1 MTESRRVTPLDYR
14 PSKVLFVGIPG
25 VRIRARANQWRV
37 EAASIEQLQ
46 QLCVTSVGAA
56 EVTSLEIRVAK
67 WSPPKGWVGA
77 PKSPGLVSYLVE
89 PRGAGAQ
96 VILTWHEPIDI
107 ALALAAALRC
117 LRPISEFG
125 VGSMLTLAPGLP
137 AAAAALAAGTRDVL
151 LPERAIHAHLRRC
164 DTLVVP
170 TPDSMS
176 EVERAVTVVV
186 SGETWIVNGA
196 EHLVMV
202 NPSVHNPIGRRS
214 MGATEVIAA
223 SVAGG
228 VLELRVSTLKL
239 EVAGDLRSS
248 DVEALRSVGVV
259 SAEAD
264 LGPRWTNQ
272 LRACGLILKS
282 GSAIDDSTK
291 TLLADPLEA
300 QVLSVKARH
309 DALRGSTPA
318 AALGRWPSVSAVL
331 LTNRETYL
339 THAMQQIAKLDY
351 PNLQVVVGLHGLE
364 LTSTRIAELMDLAR
378 RELEFI
384 SITGNLSFGA
394 AMQLVSQRADG
405 ELITKM
411 DDDDYYGSNHLWDL
425 VLARMYSGAQ
435 VVGKA
440 LDWIYLEGEDT
451 TVFRPTYAAEKYSF
465 FVAGGTILVSRA
477 DLDGVGGWRP
487 VSKSIDRALLERVK
501 QAGGLIYRSHGL
513 GYMYVRHLAPH
524 TASVASEHFL
534 SKTERTWPGLLRH
547 QIFGTAP

>member
-228 VLELRVSTLKL
+228 VLELRGSTLKL

-339 THAMQQIAKLDY
+339 THALQQIAKLDY

-364 LTSTRIAELMDLAR
+364 LTSTRIAELMDLAG

>member
-56 EVTSLEIRVAK
+56 DVTCLKIRVAK

-77 PKSPGLVSYLVE
+77 PTSPGLVAYLVE

-96 VILTWHEPIDI
+96 VILTWHEPVDV

-117 LRPISEFG
+117 LRPINKFG

-151 LPERAIHAHLRRC
+151 LPERAIHGHLRRC

-186 SGETWIVNGA
+186 ASETWIVDGA
-196 EHLVMV
+196 AYLVAV
-202 NPSVHNPIGRRS
+202 DPSVHNPIGRRS
-214 MGATEVIAA
+214 MGATEVITA
-223 SVAGG
+223 SVAG
-228 VLELRVSTLKL
+228 EALKL
-239 EVAGDLRSS
+239 RGSKLNLVIAGDLRSG
-248 DVEALRSVGVV
+248 DVEALRSMGVV
-259 SAEAD
+259 TAEDD

-272 LRACGLILKS
+272 LRACGLVLKS

-291 TLLADPLEA
+291 TSLADPLEA

-318 AALGRWPSVSAVL
+318 AALGCWPSVSAVL

-339 THAMQQIAKLDY
+339 THSMQQIAKLDY

-364 LTSTRIAELMDLAR
+364 LTSARIAELKDLAG
-378 RELEFI
+378 REIEFI
-384 SITGNLSFGA
+384 SISSNLSFGA
-394 AMQLVSQRADG
+394 AMQLVSQSADG

-465 FVAGGTILVSRA
+465 FVAGGTILISRA
-477 DLDGVGGWRP
+477 DLDAVGGWRP
-487 VSKSIDRALLERVK
+487 VSKSIDRALLESVK
-501 QAGGLIYRSHGL
+501 QVGGLIYRTHGL
-513 GYMYVRHLAPH
+513 GYIYVRHLAPH
-524 TASVASEHFL
+524 TASVSSEHFL

-547 QIFGTAP
+547 QIFGTAQ

>member
-77 PKSPGLVSYLVE
+77 PKLPGLVSYLVE

-228 VLELRVSTLKL
+228 VLELRGSTLKL

-339 THAMQQIAKLDY
+339 THALQQIAKLDY

-364 LTSTRIAELMDLAR
+364 LTSTRIAELMDLAG

-465 FVAGGTILVSRA
+465 FVAGGTILISRA

-487 VSKSIDRALLERVK
+487 VTKSIDRALLESVK
-501 QAGGLIYRSHGL
+501 QAGGLIYRTHGL

>member
-1 MTESRRVTPLDYR
+1 MTDSRRVTPLDYR

-228 VLELRVSTLKL
+228 VLELRGSTLKL

-272 LRACGLILKS
+272 LHACGLVLKS
-282 GSAIDDSTK
+282 GSAIDDSTN
-291 TLLADPLEA
+291 TSLADPLEA
-300 QVLSVKARH
+300 QVLSVKARR

-318 AALGRWPSVSAVL
+318 SALGRWPSVSAVL

-339 THAMQQIAKLDY
+339 THALQQIAKLDY
-351 PNLQVVVGLHGLE
+351 PNLQVLVGLHGLE
-364 LTSTRIAELMDLAR
+364 LTSARIAELMDLAG

-384 SITGNLSFGA
+384 SIAGNLSFGA
-394 AMQLVSQRADG
+394 AMQVASQRADG

-411 DDDDYYGSNHLWDL
+411 DDDDYYGANHIWDL

-465 FVAGGTILVSRA
+465 FIAGGTILISRA

-487 VSKSIDRALLERVK
+487 VAKSIDRALLECVK
-501 QAGGLIYRSHGL
+501 QTGGLIYRTHGL

-524 TASVASEHFL
+524 TASVSSEHFL
-534 SKTERTWPGLLRH
+534 TKTEQTWPGLLRH

>member
-56 EVTSLEIRVAK
+56 DVTCLKIRVAK

-77 PKSPGLVSYLVE
+77 PTSPGLVAYLVE

-96 VILTWHEPIDI
+96 VILTWHEPVDV

-117 LRPISEFG
+117 LRPINKFG

-151 LPERAIHAHLRRC
+151 LPERAIHGHLRRC

-186 SGETWIVNGA
+186 ASETWIVDGA
-196 EHLVMV
+196 AYLVAV
-202 NPSVHNPIGRRS
+202 DPSVHNPIGRRS
-214 MGATEVIAA
+214 MGATEVITA
-223 SVAGG
+223 SVAG
-228 VLELRVSTLKL
+228 EALKL
-239 EVAGDLRSS
+239 RGSKLNLVIAGDLRSG
-248 DVEALRSVGVV
+248 DVEALRSMGVV
-259 SAEAD
+259 TAEDD

-272 LRACGLILKS
+272 LRACGLVLKS
-282 GSAIDDSTK
+282 GSAIDYSTK
-291 TLLADPLEA
+291 TSLADPLEA

-318 AALGRWPSVSAVL
+318 AALGCWPSVSAVL

-339 THAMQQIAKLDY
+339 THSMQQIAKLDY

-364 LTSTRIAELMDLAR
+364 LTSARIAELKDLAG
-378 RELEFI
+378 REIEFI
-384 SITGNLSFGA
+384 SISSNLSFGA
-394 AMQLVSQRADG
+394 AMQLVSQSADG

-465 FVAGGTILVSRA
+465 FVAGGTILISRA
-477 DLDGVGGWRP
+477 DLDAVGGWRP
-487 VSKSIDRALLERVK
+487 VSKSIDRALLESVK
-501 QAGGLIYRSHGL
+501 QVGGLIYRTHGL
-513 GYMYVRHLAPH
+513 GYIYVRHLAPH
-524 TASVASEHFL
+524 TASVSSEHFL

-547 QIFGTAP
+547 QIFGTAQ

>member
-56 EVTSLEIRVAK
+56 DVTCLKIRVAK

-77 PKSPGLVSYLVE
+77 PTSPGLVAYLVE

-96 VILTWHEPIDI
+96 VILTWHEPVDV

-117 LRPISEFG
+117 LRPINKFG

-151 LPERAIHAHLRRC
+151 LPERAIHGHLRRC

-186 SGETWIVNGA
+186 ASETWIVDGA
-196 EHLVMV
+196 AYLVAV
-202 NPSVHNPIGRRS
+202 DPSVHNPIGRRS
-214 MGATEVIAA
+214 MGATEVITA
-223 SVAGG
+223 SVAG
-228 VLELRVSTLKL
+228 EALKL
-239 EVAGDLRSS
+239 RGSKLNLVIAGDLRSG

-259 SAEAD
+259 TAEDD

-272 LRACGLILKS
+272 LRACGLVLKS

-291 TLLADPLEA
+291 TSLADPLEA

-318 AALGRWPSVSAVL
+318 AALGCWPSVSAVL
-331 LTNRETYL
+331 LTNRETHL
-339 THAMQQIAKLDY
+339 THSMQQIAKLDY

-364 LTSTRIAELMDLAR
+364 LTSARIAELKDLAG
-378 RELEFI
+378 REIEFI
-384 SITGNLSFGA
+384 SISSNLSFGA
-394 AMQLVSQRADG
+394 AMQLVSQSADG

-465 FVAGGTILVSRA
+465 FVAGGTILISRA
-477 DLDGVGGWRP
+477 DLDAVGGWRP
-487 VSKSIDRALLERVK
+487 VSKSIDRALLESVK
-501 QAGGLIYRSHGL
+501 QVGGLIYRTHGL
-513 GYMYVRHLAPH
+513 GYIYVRHLAPH
-524 TASVASEHFL
+524 TASVSSEHFL

-547 QIFGTAP
+547 QIFGTAQ

>member
-77 PKSPGLVSYLVE
+77 PKLPGLVSYLVE

-228 VLELRVSTLKL
+228 VLELRGSTLKL

-465 FVAGGTILVSRA
+465 FVAGGTILISRA

-487 VSKSIDRALLERVK
+487 VTKSIDRALLESVK
-501 QAGGLIYRSHGL
+501 QAGGLIYRTHGL

>member
-228 VLELRVSTLKL
+228 VLELRGSTLKL

-339 THAMQQIAKLDY
+339 THALQQIAKLDY

-465 FVAGGTILVSRA
+465 FVAGGTILISRA

>member
-77 PKSPGLVSYLVE
+77 PKLPGLVSYLVE

-228 VLELRVSTLKL
+228 VLELRGSTLKL
-239 EVAGDLRSS
+239 EVAGGLRSS

-339 THAMQQIAKLDY
+339 THALQQIAKLDY

-465 FVAGGTILVSRA
+465 FVAGGTILISRA

-487 VSKSIDRALLERVK
+487 VTKSIDRALLESVK
-501 QAGGLIYRSHGL
+501 QAGGLIYRTHGL

>member
-56 EVTSLEIRVAK
+56 DVTCLKIRVAK

-77 PKSPGLVSYLVE
+77 PTSPGLVAYLVE

-96 VILTWHEPIDI
+96 VILTWHEPVDV

-117 LRPISEFG
+117 LRPINKFG

-151 LPERAIHAHLRRC
+151 LPERAIHGHLRRC

-186 SGETWIVNGA
+186 ASETWIVDGA
-196 EHLVMV
+196 AYLVAV
-202 NPSVHNPIGRRS
+202 DPSVHNPIGRRS
-214 MGATEVIAA
+214 MGATEVITA
-223 SVAGG
+223 SVAG
-228 VLELRVSTLKL
+228 EALKL
-239 EVAGDLRSS
+239 RGSKLNLVIAGDLRSG

-259 SAEAD
+259 TAEDD

-272 LRACGLILKS
+272 LRACGLVLKS

-291 TLLADPLEA
+291 TSLADPLEA

-318 AALGRWPSVSAVL
+318 AALGCWPSVSAVL

-339 THAMQQIAKLDY
+339 THSMQQIAKLDY

-364 LTSTRIAELMDLAR
+364 LTSARIAELKDLAG
-378 RELEFI
+378 REIEFI
-384 SITGNLSFGA
+384 SISSNLSFGA
-394 AMQLVSQRADG
+394 AMQLVSQSADG

-465 FVAGGTILVSRA
+465 FVAGGTILISRA
-477 DLDGVGGWRP
+477 DLDAVGGWRP
-487 VSKSIDRALLERVK
+487 VSKSIDRALLESVK
-501 QAGGLIYRSHGL
+501 QVGGLIYRTHGL
-513 GYMYVRHLAPH
+513 GYIYVRHLAPH
-524 TASVASEHFL
+524 TASVSSEHFL

-547 QIFGTAP
+547 QIFGTAQ

>member
-56 EVTSLEIRVAK
+56 ELTNLEIRVAE
-67 WSPPKGWVGA
+67 WSPPKGWIGA
-77 PKSPGLVSYLVE
+77 PTSPGLVAYLVE

-96 VILTWHEPIDI
+96 VILNWRVPIDV

-137 AAAAALAAGTRDVL
+137 AAAAALAAGVCDVL
-151 LPERAIHAHLRRC
+151 LPNSPVHGHLRRC

-170 TPDSMS
+170 TPDAVS

-186 SGETWIVNGA
+186 AGETWVVDGA
-196 EHLVMV
+196 AHLVAV
-202 NPSVHNPIGRRS
+202 DPSVHNPIGRRS
-214 MGATEVIAA
+214 MGATEVITA
-223 SVAGG
+223 SVAGEA
-228 VLELRVSTLKL
+228 LKLRGSTLNL

-259 SAEAD
+259 TAEDD

-272 LRACGLILKS
+272 LHACGLVLKS
-282 GSAIDDSTK
+282 GSAIDDSTN
-291 TLLADPLEA
+291 TSLADPLEA
-300 QVLSVKARH
+300 QVLSVKARR

-318 AALGRWPSVSAVL
+318 SALGRWPSVSAVL

-339 THAMQQIAKLDY
+339 THALQQIAKLDY
-351 PNLQVVVGLHGLE
+351 PNLQVLVGLHGLE
-364 LTSTRIAELMDLAR
+364 LTSARIAELMDLAG

-384 SITGNLSFGA
+384 SIAGNLSFGA
-394 AMQLVSQRADG
+394 AMQVASQRADG

-411 DDDDYYGSNHLWDL
+411 DDDDYYGANHIWDL

-465 FVAGGTILVSRA
+465 FIAGGTILISRA

-487 VSKSIDRALLERVK
+487 VTKSIDRALLETVK
-501 QAGGLIYRSHGL
+501 QAGGLIYRTHGL
-513 GYMYVRHLAPH
+513 GYIYVRHLASH
-524 TASVASEHFL
+524 TAIVDDEHFL
-534 SKTERTWPGLLRH
+534 TKTQQTWAGLLKH
-547 QIFGTAP
+547 EVFGTAE

>member
-56 EVTSLEIRVAK
+56 DVTSLKIRVAK

-77 PKSPGLVSYLVE
+77 PTSPGLVSYLVE

-96 VILTWHEPIDI
+96 VILIWGEPVDV

-117 LRPISEFG
+117 LRPINDFG

-137 AAAAALAAGTRDVL
+137 AAAAALAASTRDVL
-151 LPERAIHAHLRRC
+151 LPERAIHGHLRRC

-170 TPDSMS
+170 TPDSMP

-186 SGETWIVNGA
+186 AGETWIVDGA
-196 EHLVMV
+196 AHLVAV
-202 NPSVHNPIGRRS
+202 DPSVHNPIGRRS
-214 MGATEVIAA
+214 LGATVVVTA

-228 VLELRVSTLKL
+228 VLSLRGSTLNL
-239 EVAGDLRSS
+239 DIAGDLGSG
-248 DVEALRSVGVV
+248 DVEALRSVGLV

-272 LRACGLILKS
+272 LRACGLAVKS
-282 GSAIDDSTK
+282 DRAITESTS
-291 TLLADPLEA
+291 TRLADPLEA
-300 QVLSVKARH
+300 QVLSVNSRN

-318 AALGRWPSVSAVL
+318 AAFGRWPSVTAVL
-331 LTNRETYL
+331 LTNRDTYL
-339 THAMQQIAKLDY
+339 SHTLQQIAKLDY
-351 PNLQVVVGLHGLE
+351 PNLQVIIGLHGLE
-364 LTSTRIAELMDLAR
+364 LTPARIAELKDLAG

-384 SITGNLSFGA
+384 SIAGNLSFGA
-394 AMQLVSQRADG
+394 AMQLVSQSADG

-411 DDDDYYGSNHLWDL
+411 DDDDYYGATHIWDL

-465 FVAGGTILVSRA
+465 FVAGGTMLISRA

-487 VSKSIDRALLERVK
+487 VSKSIDRALLESVK
-501 QAGGLIYRSHGL
+501 QAGGLIYRTHGL
-513 GYMYVRHLAPH
+513 GYIYVRHLAPH
-524 TASVASEHFL
+524 TASVSSEHFL
-534 SKTERTWPGLLRH
+534 TKTERTWPGLLRH
-547 QIFGTAP
+547 QIFGTAQ

>member
-56 EVTSLEIRVAK
+56 DVTCLKIRVAK

-77 PKSPGLVSYLVE
+77 PTSPGLVAYLVE

-96 VILTWHEPIDI
+96 VILTWHEPVDV

-117 LRPISEFG
+117 LRPINKFG

-151 LPERAIHAHLRRC
+151 LPERAIHGHLRRC

-186 SGETWIVNGA
+186 ASETWIVDGA
-196 EHLVMV
+196 AYLVAV
-202 NPSVHNPIGRRS
+202 DPSVHNPIGRRS
-214 MGATEVIAA
+214 MGATEVITA
-223 SVAGG
+223 SVAG
-228 VLELRVSTLKL
+228 EALKL
-239 EVAGDLRSS
+239 RGSKLNLVIAGDLRSG
-248 DVEALRSVGVV
+248 DVEALRSMGVV
-259 SAEAD
+259 TAEDD

-272 LRACGLILKS
+272 LRACGLVLKS

-291 TLLADPLEA
+291 TSLVDPLEA

-318 AALGRWPSVSAVL
+318 AALGCWPSVSAVL

-339 THAMQQIAKLDY
+339 THSMQQIAKLDY

-364 LTSTRIAELMDLAR
+364 LTSARIAELKDLAG
-378 RELEFI
+378 REIEFI
-384 SITGNLSFGA
+384 SISSNLSFGA
-394 AMQLVSQRADG
+394 AMQLVSQSADG

-465 FVAGGTILVSRA
+465 FVAGGTILISRA
-477 DLDGVGGWRP
+477 DLDAVGGWRP
-487 VSKSIDRALLERVK
+487 VSKSIDRALLESVK
-501 QAGGLIYRSHGL
+501 QVGGLIYRTHGL
-513 GYMYVRHLAPH
+513 GYIYVRHLAPH
-524 TASVASEHFL
+524 TASVSSEHFL

-547 QIFGTAP
+547 QIFGTAQ

>member
-228 VLELRVSTLKL
+228 VLELRGSTLKL

-339 THAMQQIAKLDY
+339 THALQQITKLDY

>member
-1 MTESRRVTPLDYR
+1 MTDSRRVTRLDYR

-46 QLCVTSVGAA
+46 RLCVTSVGAA
-56 EVTSLEIRVAK
+56 DVTNLEIRIAK
-67 WSPPKGWVGA
+67 WSPPKGWIGV
-77 PKSPGLVSYLVE
+77 PTSPGLVTYLVE

-96 VILTWHEPIDI
+96 VTLTWHEPIDI

-117 LRPISEFG
+117 LRPTHELG

-137 AAAAALAAGTRDVL
+137 AAAAALAASTRDVL
-151 LPERAIHAHLRRC
+151 LPERSIHGHLRRC

-170 TPDSMS
+170 TPDSML
-176 EVERAVTVVV
+176 EVERAVTVVIA
-186 SGETWIVNGA
+186 GETWIVDGA
-196 EHLVMV
+196 AHLIVV
-202 NPSVHNPIGRRS
+202 DPSVHNPIGRRS
-214 MGATEVIAA
+214 IGATEVIAA

-228 VLELRVSTLKL
+228 VLGLRGSTLKL

-272 LRACGLILKS
+272 LHACGLVIKS
-282 GSAIDDSTK
+282 SSAIDDSTK
-291 TLLADPLEA
+291 NSLDDPLEA

-309 DALRGSTPA
+309 DALRSSTPA

-339 THAMQQIAKLDY
+339 THALQQIAKLDY
-351 PNLQVVVGLHGLE
+351 PNLQVLVGLHGLE
-364 LTSTRIAELMDLAR
+364 LTSARIAELMDLAG

-384 SITGNLSFGA
+384 SIAGNLSFGA
-394 AMQLVSQRADG
+394 AMQVASQRADG

-411 DDDDYYGSNHLWDL
+411 DDDDYYGANHIWDL

-465 FVAGGTILVSRA
+465 FVAGGTILISRA
-477 DLDGVGGWRP
+477 DLDAVGGWRP
-487 VSKSIDRALLERVK
+487 VAKSIDRALLECVK
-501 QAGGLIYRSHGL
+501 QTGGLIYRTHGL

-524 TASVASEHFL
+524 TASVSSEHFL
-534 SKTERTWPGLLRH
+534 TKTEQTWPGLLRH

>member
-77 PKSPGLVSYLVE
+77 PKLPGLVSYLVE

-228 VLELRVSTLKL
+228 VLELRGSTLKL

-339 THAMQQIAKLDY
+339 THALQQIAKLDY

>member
-56 EVTSLEIRVAK
+56 DVTCLKIRVAK

-77 PKSPGLVSYLVE
+77 PTSPGLVAYLVE

-96 VILTWHEPIDI
+96 VILTWHEPVDV

-117 LRPISEFG
+117 LRPINKFG

-151 LPERAIHAHLRRC
+151 LPERAIHGHLRRC

-186 SGETWIVNGA
+186 ASETWIVDGA
-196 EHLVMV
+196 AYLVAV
-202 NPSVHNPIGRRS
+202 DPSVHNPIGRRS
-214 MGATEVIAA
+214 MGATEVITA
-223 SVAGG
+223 SVAG
-228 VLELRVSTLKL
+228 EALKL
-239 EVAGDLRSS
+239 RGSKLNLVIAGDLRSG
-248 DVEALRSVGVV
+248 DVEALRSMGVV
-259 SAEAD
+259 TAEDD

-272 LRACGLILKS
+272 LRACGLVLKS

-291 TLLADPLEA
+291 TSLADPLEA

-318 AALGRWPSVSAVL
+318 AALGCWPSVSAVL

-339 THAMQQIAKLDY
+339 THSMQQIAKLDY
-351 PNLQVVVGLHGLE
+351 PNLQLVVGLHGLE
-364 LTSTRIAELMDLAR
+364 LTSARIAELKDLAG
-378 RELEFI
+378 REIEFI
-384 SITGNLSFGA
+384 SISSNLSFGA
-394 AMQLVSQRADG
+394 AMQLVSQSADG

-465 FVAGGTILVSRA
+465 FVAGGTILISRA
-477 DLDGVGGWRP
+477 DLDAVGGWRP
-487 VSKSIDRALLERVK
+487 VSKSIDRALLESVK
-501 QAGGLIYRSHGL
+501 QVGGLIYRTHGL
-513 GYMYVRHLAPH
+513 GYIYVRHLAPH
-524 TASVASEHFL
+524 TASVSSEHFL

-547 QIFGTAP
+547 QIFGTAQ

>member
-228 VLELRVSTLKL
+228 VLELRGSTLKL

-339 THAMQQIAKLDY
+339 THALQQIAKLDY

-465 FVAGGTILVSRA
+465 FVAGGTILISRA

-501 QAGGLIYRSHGL
+501 QAGGLIYRTHGL

>member
-96 VILTWHEPIDI
+96 VILTWHEPVDV

-164 DTLVVP
+164 DTLVLP

-186 SGETWIVNGA
+186 SGETWIVDGA
-196 EHLVMV
+196 AHLVV
-202 NPSVHNPIGRRS
+202 VDPSVHNPIGRRS
-214 MGATEVIAA
+214 LGATEVIAA

-228 VLELRVSTLKL
+228 VLELRGSTLNL
-239 EVAGDLRSS
+239 VIAGDLRSS

-259 SAEAD
+259 TAEDD
-264 LGPRWTNQ
+264 LGPRWINQ
-272 LRACGLILKS
+272 LRACGLVLKS

-291 TLLADPLEA
+291 TSLADPLEA
-300 QVLSVKARH
+300 QVLSVNTRH
-309 DALRGSTPA
+309 DALSSSTPA
-318 AALGRWPSVSAVL
+318 AALGCWPSVSAVL

-364 LTSTRIAELMDLAR
+364 LTSARIAELMDLAG

-384 SITGNLSFGA
+384 SITGNLSFGT

-465 FVAGGTILVSRA
+465 FVAGGTILISRA

-487 VSKSIDRALLERVK
+487 VSKSIDRALLECVK
-501 QAGGLIYRSHGL
+501 QAGGLIYRTHGL

>member
-1 MTESRRVTPLDYR
+1 MTDSRRVTPLDYR

-25 VRIRARANQWRV
+25 VRIRARAYQWRV

-56 EVTSLEIRVAK
+56 EITNLEIRVAK
-67 WSPPKGWVGA
+67 WSPPKGWIGA
-77 PKSPGLVSYLVE
+77 PTSPGLVAYLVE

-96 VILTWHEPIDI
+96 VILTWRVPIDV
-107 ALALAAALRC
+107 ALALAAALRA
-117 LRPISEFG
+117 LSPTHELG
-125 VGSMLTLAPGLP
+125 VGPMLTLAPGLP
-137 AAAAALAAGTRDVL
+137 AAAAALAAGVRDVL
-151 LPERAIHAHLRRC
+151 LPERAIHGHLRRC

-170 TPDSMS
+170 TPDAAP

-186 SGETWIVNGA
+186 AGETWIVDRA
-196 EHLVMV
+196 AHLVV
-202 NPSVHNPIGRRS
+202 VDPSVHNPIGRRS
-214 MGATEVIAA
+214 MGATEVITA

-228 VLELRVSTLKL
+228 VLELRGSTLKL
-239 EVAGDLRSS
+239 EVAEDLRAS

-259 SAEAD
+259 IAEAD
-264 LGPRWTNQ
+264 LGPRWSNQ
-272 LRACGLILKS
+272 LRACGLVINS
-282 GSAIDDSTK
+282 CSANADLTTAQLGDD
-291 TLLADPLEA
+291 LDA
-300 QVLSVKARH
+300 QVKSVNARH

-351 PNLQVVVGLHGLE
+351 PNLQVLVGLHGLE
-364 LTSTRIAELMDLAR
+364 LTSARIAELMDLAG

-384 SITGNLSFGA
+384 SIAGNLSFGA
-394 AMQLVSQRADG
+394 AMQVASQRADG

-411 DDDDYYGSNHLWDL
+411 DDDDYYGANHIWDL

-465 FVAGGTILVSRA
+465 FVAGGTILISRA

-487 VSKSIDRALLERVK
+487 VTKSIDRALLESVK
-501 QAGGLIYRSHGL
+501 QAGGLIYRTHGL

>member
-228 VLELRVSTLKL
+228 VLELRGSTLKL

-339 THAMQQIAKLDY
+339 THALQQIAKLDY

>member
-1 MTESRRVTPLDYR
+1 M
-14 PSKVLFVGIPG
+14 GIPG

-56 EVTSLEIRVAK
+56 DVTCLKIRVAK

-77 PKSPGLVSYLVE
+77 PTSPGLVAYLVE

-96 VILTWHEPIDI
+96 VILTWHEPVDV

-117 LRPISEFG
+117 LRPINKFG

-151 LPERAIHAHLRRC
+151 LPERAIHGHLRRC

-186 SGETWIVNGA
+186 ASETWIVDGA
-196 EHLVMV
+196 AYLVAV
-202 NPSVHNPIGRRS
+202 DPSVHNPIGRRS
-214 MGATEVIAA
+214 MGATEVITA
-223 SVAGG
+223 SVAG
-228 VLELRVSTLKL
+228 EALKL
-239 EVAGDLRSS
+239 RGSKLNLVIAGDLRSG
-248 DVEALRSVGVV
+248 DVEALRSMGVV
-259 SAEAD
+259 TAEDD

-272 LRACGLILKS
+272 LRACGLVLKS

-291 TLLADPLEA
+291 TSLVDPLEA

-318 AALGRWPSVSAVL
+318 AALGCWPSVSAVL

-339 THAMQQIAKLDY
+339 THSMQQIAKLDY

-364 LTSTRIAELMDLAR
+364 LTSARIAELKDLAG
-378 RELEFI
+378 REIEFI
-384 SITGNLSFGA
+384 SISSNLSFGA
-394 AMQLVSQRADG
+394 AMQLVSQSADG

-465 FVAGGTILVSRA
+465 FVAGGTILISRA
-477 DLDGVGGWRP
+477 DLDAVGGWRP
-487 VSKSIDRALLERVK
+487 VSKSIDRALLESVK
-501 QAGGLIYRSHGL
+501 QVGGLIYRTHGL
-513 GYMYVRHLAPH
+513 GYIYVRHLAPH
-524 TASVASEHFL
+524 TASVSSEHFL

-547 QIFGTAP
+547 QIFGTAQ

>member
-56 EVTSLEIRVAK
+56 DVTCLKIRVAK

-77 PKSPGLVSYLVE
+77 PTSPGLVAYLVE

-96 VILTWHEPIDI
+96 VILTWHEPVDV

-117 LRPISEFG
+117 LRPVNNFS
-125 VGSMLTLAPGLP
+125 VGPMLTLAPGLP
-137 AAAAALAAGTRDVL
+137 AAAAALAASTRDVL
-151 LPERAIHAHLRRC
+151 LPERAIHGHLRRC

-170 TPDSMS
+170 TPDSMP

-186 SGETWIVNGA
+186 AGETWIVDGA
-196 EHLVMV
+196 AYLVAV
-202 NPSVHNPIGRRS
+202 DPSVHNPIGRRS
-214 MGATEVIAA
+214 MGATEVITA
-223 SVAGG
+223 SVAG
-228 VLELRVSTLKL
+228 EALKL
-239 EVAGDLRSS
+239 RGSKLNLVIAGDLRSG

-259 SAEAD
+259 TAEDD

-272 LRACGLILKS
+272 LRACGLVLKS

-291 TLLADPLEA
+291 TSLADPLEA

-318 AALGRWPSVSAVL
+318 AALGCWPSVSAVL

-339 THAMQQIAKLDY
+339 THSMQQIAKLDY
-351 PNLQVVVGLHGLE
+351 PNLQLVVGLHGLE
-364 LTSTRIAELMDLAR
+364 LTSARIAELKDLAG
-378 RELEFI
+378 REIEFI
-384 SITGNLSFGA
+384 SISSNLSFGA
-394 AMQLVSQRADG
+394 AMQLVSQSADG

-465 FVAGGTILVSRA
+465 FVAGGTILISRA
-477 DLDGVGGWRP
+477 DLDAVGGWRP
-487 VSKSIDRALLERVK
+487 VSKSIDRALLESVK
-501 QAGGLIYRSHGL
+501 QVGGLIYRTHGL
-513 GYMYVRHLAPH
+513 GYIYVRHLAPH
-524 TASVASEHFL
+524 TASVSSEHFL

-547 QIFGTAP
+547 QIFGTAQ

>member
-56 EVTSLEIRVAK
+56 DVTCLKIRVAK

-77 PKSPGLVSYLVE
+77 PTSPGLVAYLVE

-96 VILTWHEPIDI
+96 VILTWHEPVDV

-117 LRPISEFG
+117 LRPVNNFS
-125 VGSMLTLAPGLP
+125 VGPMLTLAPGLP
-137 AAAAALAAGTRDVL
+137 AAAAALVASTRDVL
-151 LPERAIHAHLRRC
+151 LPERAIHGHLRRC

-170 TPDSMS
+170 TPDSMP

-186 SGETWIVNGA
+186 AGETWIVDGA
-196 EHLVMV
+196 AYLVAV
-202 NPSVHNPIGRRS
+202 DPSVHNPIGRRS
-214 MGATEVIAA
+214 MGATEVITA
-223 SVAGG
+223 SVAG
-228 VLELRVSTLKL
+228 EALKL
-239 EVAGDLRSS
+239 RGSKLNLVIAGDLRSG

-259 SAEAD
+259 TAEDD

-272 LRACGLILKS
+272 LRACGLVLKS

-291 TLLADPLEA
+291 TSLADPLEA

-318 AALGRWPSVSAVL
+318 AALGCWPSVSAVL

-339 THAMQQIAKLDY
+339 THSMQQIAKLDY
-351 PNLQVVVGLHGLE
+351 PNLQLVVGLHGLE
-364 LTSTRIAELMDLAR
+364 LTSARIAELKDLAG
-378 RELEFI
+378 REIEFI
-384 SITGNLSFGA
+384 SISSNLSFGA
-394 AMQLVSQRADG
+394 AMQLVSQSADG

-465 FVAGGTILVSRA
+465 FIAGGTILISRA
-477 DLDGVGGWRP
+477 DLDAVGGWRP
-487 VSKSIDRALLERVK
+487 VSKSIDRALLESVK
-501 QAGGLIYRSHGL
+501 QVGGLIYRTHGL
-513 GYMYVRHLAPH
+513 GYIYVRHLAPH
-524 TASVASEHFL
+524 TASVSSEHFL

-547 QIFGTAP
+547 QIFGTAQ